1 MPHFT
6 KDGSIPKPQ
15 TDGTNGWVLVP
26 DPPTDIPDGKE
37 LVWLNWE
44 WIIRDPKPADLDG
57 HQANWDHASRSWVQC
72 ECAMHGQV
80 IETTEPEITI
90 GGSSAG
96 PV

>member
-1 MPHFT
+1 MPHFS

-15 TDGTNGWVLVP
+15 TDGTSGWVLVP
-26 DPPTDIPDGKE
+26 DPPTDIPEGKE

-72 ECAMHGQV
+72 ECPMHGEVV
-80 IETTEPEITI
+80 ITEPEVII
-90 GGSSAG
+90 ESSPSAG

>member
-1 MPHFT
+1 MPHFS

-15 TDGTNGWVLVP
+15 TDGTSGWVLVP
-26 DPPTDIPDGKE
+26 DPPTDIPEGKE

-72 ECAMHGQV
+72 ECPMHVEVV
-80 IETTEPEITI
+80 ITEPEVII
-90 GGSSAG
+90 ESSPSAG